1 MFYTAHDKTTLPV
14 SKMIER
20 DGMSVFDWIATGKQD
35 PDPKSG
41 DGRGAPPLLRA
52 ISGSHSSS
60 GPDTQARHATLDL
73 EKLAAFVESE
83 NPSITKLEASL
94 DEALQ
99 FVPESDEV
107 AREVA
112 VGNLTSLK

>member
-1 MFYTAHDKTTLPV
+1 VPSRESDASIDDRMFYIAHDETTLAV

-41 DGRGAPPLLRA
+41 
-52 ISGSHSSS
+52 
-60 GPDTQARHATLDL
+60 ATLDL

-83 NPSITKLEASL
+83 NPSITKLEAAL

-99 FVPESDEV
+99 FVPESDDV